1 MAGSNRDAVS
11 WLLKDS
17 YTWSYLWWCRHAAC
31 RSTIAHVLA
40 LVVFALLTI
49 GLFSRTMSVLAFVAT
64 ASYVGRAPGALF
76 GLDQINL
83 LLSMYLMVGPS
94 GAAYS
99 LDRWL
104 TGSPPGRGNC
114 PRPQPSIAAN
124 IAIRLIQL
132 HLCVIYL
139 YAGMGKLMGPA
150 WWNGTA
156 MWQGDR
162 QPGIPIDRP
171 DLAGRLAATVE
182 PADPRDDLLGAVL
195 LRADLAPRHAADHAG
210 PGRAPCTWASPFA
223 WE

>member
-1 MAGSNRDAVS
+1 M
-11 WLLKDS
+11 
-17 YTWSYLWWCRHAAC
+17 
-31 RSTIAHVLA
+31 
-40 LVVFALLTI
+40 VFALLTI

-99 LDRWL
+99 VDRWL
-104 TGSPPGRGNC
+104 QARRLGRQLPPA
-114 PRPQPSIAAN
+114 PKSTAAN

-150 WWNGTA
+150 WWNGTRDVA
-156 MWQGDR
+156 SDC

-171 DLAGRLAATVE
+171 DLAGRLAAAVE
-182 PADPRDDLLGAVL
+182 PADPRDGLLGALL
-195 LRADLAPRHAADHAG
+195 LRADLAPGDAADHAG
-210 PGRAPCTWASPFA
+210 PGRSHAFGNRLLLGDDHLRRGDADRQPVVRVAGRRPRRA
-223 WE
+223 EAMQRHG